1 MLDIGYSPV
10 WARREEE
17 GQWNVKWSWL
27 GDFSG
32 SYWPVPV
39 SFLSAPVL
47 SGPHSNSLTVYCS
60 ALEPWRKLQ
69 DQSERSLWIQK
80 GEMHAC
86 MKPEYLKKIKLFYI
100 CSLPDSIYSI
110 NQLHRYRI
118 KREWLWY
125 RKPKME
131 AKKEKKNE
139 NEKKKISELC
149 RHPSESHYWKLWYM
163 DKQQHH
169 DLGLV
174 RNVESWT
181 LHTSKAFFFLFQN
194 LVLEVS
200 HREFEKKKKFLGLLN
215 H

>member
-86 MKPEYLKKIKLFYI
+86 MKPEYLKKIKLWQ
-100 CSLPDSIYSI
+100 SIYNTKGVI
-110 NQLHRYRI
+110 FTI
-118 KREWLWY
+118 
-125 RKPKME
+125 
-131 AKKEKKNE
+131 
-139 NEKKKISELC
+139 
-149 RHPSESHYWKLWYM
+149 
-163 DKQQHH
+163 
-169 DLGLV
+169 
-174 RNVESWT
+174 
-181 LHTSKAFFFLFQN
+181 FFFLAEACRIW
-194 LVLEVS
+194 VPWPGIEPAPPA
-200 HREFEKKKKFLGLLN
+200 RRAWGLN
-215 H
+215 HWTTREVPLHYF